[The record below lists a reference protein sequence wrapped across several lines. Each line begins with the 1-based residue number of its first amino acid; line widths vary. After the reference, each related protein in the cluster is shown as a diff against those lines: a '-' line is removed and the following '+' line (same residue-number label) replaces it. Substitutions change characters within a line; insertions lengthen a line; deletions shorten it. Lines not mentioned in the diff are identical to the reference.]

1 MTKEDTIRTMEMA
14 LREALA
20 DYEPTLTLS
29 VRNMFGG
36 AGFYANGMMF
46 AAWYGNGLALKLPD
60 DARAELL
67 RTSGALAAQSP
78 QYVEVPPAYLEDPSL
93 LRPWAVRSVD
103 YARRQPP
110 RPRRRR
116 G

>member
-1 MTKEDTIRTMEMA
+1 MIRAMEMT
-14 LREALA
+14 LREALV

-36 AGFYANGMMF
+36 AGFYADGVMF
-46 AAWYGNGLALKLPD
+46 AAWYGGGLALKLPD

-67 RTSGALAAQSP
+67 QIAGALAAQSP

-93 LRPWAVRSVD
+93 LQPWAVRSVD

-110 RPRRRR
+110 RTRRR